1 MLKFSIIIPAFNAE
15 KTIENCIKS
24 VQKQTYTG
32 WEIIVINDGSTDKTA
47 EIAKKMLPY
56 SNVITTKNAGV
67 SSARNI
73 GISLSKGD
81 YILFL
86 DADDFLP
93 PNSLELYE
101 RTIRTEKNADLIIG
115 SFYKIYPQKQVLCNP
130 VGNKKIY
137 IYDSKKREFNPYIS
151 RLIGTVWGKCY
162 KHSLIKDAKFDENL
176 SICEDAEFNY
186 RVITKARE
194 IVYISQSIYNYVYSL
209 NSTIRKYS
217 DANLK
222 KYVVAVNKIMEE
234 NQTSFFEQDVMEFI
248 CTVFNV
254 VCFNL
259 VLTSQNKEKYIKKR
273 KTLRELRRNT
283 SFGRAIENVDFK
295 DLALKHRVTIF
306 FAKYNMY
313 FLLYL
318 MSFANQTIN
327 KLIYKK
333 YRNL

>member
-47 EIAKKMLPY
+47 ENAKKILPH

-67 SSARNI
+67 SSARNT

-86 DADDFLP
+86 DADDSLP

-101 RTIRTEKNADLIIG
+101 RTIRTKNADLIIG

-130 VGNKKIY
+130 VGSKKIY
-137 IYDSKKREFNPYIS
+137 IYDDSKKREFNPYIS

-162 KHSLIKDAKFDENL
+162 KDSLIKDARFDENL

-194 IVYISQSIYNYVYSL
+194 VVYISQPIYNYVYSI

-217 DANLK
+217 DTNLK

-234 NQTSFFEQDVMEFI
+234 NKTSYFEQDVMEFI

-259 VLTSQNKEKYIKKR
+259 ILTSQNKEKYIKKR

-283 SFGRAIENVDFK
+283 SFRRAIENVKFK
-295 DLALKHRVTIF
+295 DLAPKHRVAIF
-306 FAKYNMY
+306 FAKHNMY

-318 MSFANQTIN
+318 MSFVNQTIN
-327 KLIYKK
+327 KLTF
-333 YRNL
+333 

>member
-15 KTIENCIKS
+15 NTIENCIKS

-47 EIAKKMLPY
+47 EIAKKLLPR
-56 SNVITTKNAGV
+56 SNVIMTKNAGV

-86 DADDFLP
+86 DADDTLP
-93 PNSLELYE
+93 PNSLEIYE
-101 RTIRTEKNADLIIG
+101 RSIRTEKNADLIIG
-115 SFYKIYPQKQVLCNP
+115 SFYKIYSQKQVLCNP
-130 VGNKKIY
+130 IGNKKKY
-137 IYDSKKREFNPYIS
+137 IYDSEKTEFNPYIS

-162 KHSLIKDAKFDENL
+162 KYSLIKDAKFDENL
-176 SICEDAEFNY
+176 LICEDAEFNY

-194 IVYISQSIYNYVYSL
+194 IVYISQPIYNYVYSL

-259 VLTSQNKEKYIKKR
+259 VLTSQNKEKYIKKE
-273 KTLRELRRNT
+273 KTLQELRRNT
-283 SFGRAIENVDFK
+283 SFGRAIDNVNFRN
-295 DLALKHRVTIF
+295 LAPKHRVTIF

-318 MSFANQTIN
+318 MSFVNQTIN
-327 KLIYKK
+327 KLIY
-333 YRNL
+333 